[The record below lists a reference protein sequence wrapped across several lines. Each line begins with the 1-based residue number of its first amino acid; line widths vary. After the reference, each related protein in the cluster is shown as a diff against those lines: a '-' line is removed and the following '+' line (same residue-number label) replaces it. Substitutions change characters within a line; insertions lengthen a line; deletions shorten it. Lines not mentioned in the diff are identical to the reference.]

1 MSRIHETAA
10 VGFDRGAADYERG
23 RPGYP
28 PEAVEH
34 LTRVLGL
41 GPDTTVVELGAGTG
55 KFTRLLVGTGARV
68 IAAEP
73 VAGMR
78 DELAR
83 NLPGVQRIDVTAE
96 DTGLAAGSVDA
107 VVAANAFHW
116 FDGDAA
122 IREMARILGPGGG
135 IGVVWNRRDE
145 SDPVQEG
152 ISRIVDPYAGDALR
166 FRSGAWREAFER
178 SEQLTVLEPRTFSYV
193 QHADL
198 EGLRARVTSISYIAS
213 LDAAE
218 RATVVAEVD
227 ALADGAEELDLP
239 YVTEVYTCRVR

>member
-1 MSRIHETAA
+1 VSPIHEVAA
-10 VGFDRGAADYERG
+10 RGFDRGAADYERG

-28 PEAVEH
+28 PEAVAH
-34 LTRVLGL
+34 LARVLGL
-41 GPDTTVVELGAGTG
+41 GPGRTVLELGAGTG

-68 IAAEP
+68 LAAEP

-78 DELAR
+78 EELAR
-83 NLPGVQRIDVTAE
+83 ALPDVERLDVPAE
-96 DTGLAAGSVDA
+96 DTGLAPGSVEA

-122 IREMARILGPGGG
+122 IREMVRILRPGRGVA
-135 IGVVWNRRDE
+135 VVWNRRDE
-145 SDPVQEG
+145 SDPIMEE

-166 FRSGAWREAFER
+166 FRTGAWRRVFDGAEHLTPL
-178 SEQLTVLEPRTFSYV
+178 EQASFPYT
-193 QHADL
+193 QHVDR

-213 LDAAE
+213 LDATE
-218 RATVVAEVD
+218 RAKVVAAVD
-227 ALADGAEELDLP
+227 ALAPGAEELDLP